1 MLSTMSSIS
10 STNMVIAQP
19 TRNPGLEVIST
30 SDLLFYYDFELS
42 SARVVSDTLT
52 NLLNRANGTED
63 LSVVTVN
70 GRPNPITIE
79 RSINGQGSIK
89 CNDWGGAR
97 LSTWQNFHST
107 SFSLCF
113 KFLAYERAVGE
124 DILVQIYNNNPDF
137 NKIIMSVNFSI
148 NATSTTSQLI
158 IKTWNTVGLA
168 GTLTN
173 FIVST
178 NTFAIGNWYS
188 VVISRSGT
196 HWKIYINGVL
206 LHNLINHNHSTT
218 RDQMMKF
225 GIGGNHSNQLA
236 DRFFGFIDDFRIYQR
251 AITDEEALILHT
263 SLA

>member
-1 MLSTMSSIS
+1 
-10 STNMVIAQP
+10 MVIAQP
-19 TRNPGLEVIST
+19 TWNPGLEVIST
-30 SDLLFYYDFELS
+30 SDLVFYYDFELS
-42 SARVVSDTLT
+42 SARVVSNTLAY
-52 NLLNRANGTED
+52 LLNRANGTED
-63 LSVVTVN
+63 LSVVRES

-89 CNDWGGAR
+89 CNDWGYAL

-124 DILVQIYNNNPDF
+124 DVLVQIFNNLSTN
-137 NKIIMSVNFSI
+137 NIIMSVTFTIDKDSI
-148 NATSTTSQLI
+148 TSQLI
-158 IKTWNTVGLA
+158 IKTWNTS
-168 GTLTN
+168 GTLTK
-173 FIVST
+173 FVVST
-178 NTFAIGNWYS
+178 NTFAIGQWYS
-188 VVISRSGT
+188 VVITRSGT
-196 HWKIYINGVL
+196 NWKIYINGVL
-206 LHNLINHNHSTT
+206 LHNINHNHSTT

-225 GIGGNHSNQLA
+225 GIGVTHPVSYS